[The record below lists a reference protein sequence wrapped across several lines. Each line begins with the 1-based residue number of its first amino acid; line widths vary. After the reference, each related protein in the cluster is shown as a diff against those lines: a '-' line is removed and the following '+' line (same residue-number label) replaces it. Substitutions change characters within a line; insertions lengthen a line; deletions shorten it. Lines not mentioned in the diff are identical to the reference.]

1 MTIIHSARPKHYK
14 NKEFLAYTFN
24 MIRKIFK
31 GYRFEKLSIE
41 VENQVSKI
49 NKILKKKT
57 ILLDY
62 GCGSMYFSTY
72 LCKKKIIKKATCVD
86 TYNFNLVT
94 KKNIKYFTINELE
107 KKRIKRKYFDV
118 AIMIDVLHHVGIDQ
132 SHVLLKKVSKISKF
146 ILIKDHFEHGFF
158 SRHLLRFVDFFGNYA
173 YGVNIPKK
181 YFDNKTWKQTI
192 KKSSLNQITFKK
204 NFQQHEGLFNL
215 ILHRKHHFISVLK

>member
-1 MTIIHSARPKHYK
+1 MTIIHSVRPKHYK

-72 LCKKKIIKKATCVD
+72 LYKKK
-86 TYNFNLVT
+86 
-94 KKNIKYFTINELE
+94 
-107 KKRIKRKYFDV
+107 
-118 AIMIDVLHHVGIDQ
+118 
-132 SHVLLKKVSKISKF
+132 
-146 ILIKDHFEHGFF
+146 
-158 SRHLLRFVDFFGNYA
+158 
-173 YGVNIPKK
+173 
-181 YFDNKTWKQTI
+181 
-192 KKSSLNQITFKK
+192 
-204 NFQQHEGLFNL
+204 
-215 ILHRKHHFISVLK
+215 